1 MMVEL
6 VEMHSEF
13 VSYYGPDMDGTP
25 KWMEGEKLSKILSVL
40 HKIVMEDEG
49 NDLSPLMP
57 LYRYIY

>member
-1 MMVEL
+1 MVEL

-40 HKIVMEDEG
+40 QKIVIEDEG

>member
-1 MMVEL
+1 MMMEL

-25 KWMEGEKLSKILSVL
+25 KWMEGEKLGKLLSVL
-40 HKIVMEDEG
+40 QKIVIDNEG

-57 LYRYIY
+57 LYRYI

>member
-1 MMVEL
+1 MMLEL

-13 VSYYGPDMDGTP
+13 VRYYGPDMDGTP
-25 KWMEGEKLSKILSVL
+25 KWREREKLSKLLSL
-40 HKIVMEDEG
+40 LQKIGIEDEG

>member
-1 MMVEL
+1 MVEL

-25 KWMEGEKLSKILSVL
+25 KWMEGEKHSKILSVL
-40 HKIVMEDEG
+40 QKIVIEYDG